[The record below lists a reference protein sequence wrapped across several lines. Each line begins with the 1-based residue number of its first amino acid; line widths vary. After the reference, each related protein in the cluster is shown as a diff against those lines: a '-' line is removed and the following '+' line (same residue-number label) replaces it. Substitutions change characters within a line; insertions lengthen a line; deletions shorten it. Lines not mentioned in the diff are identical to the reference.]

1 MTTGQKI
8 KQYRLK
14 AGLSQKDLGE
24 KLNVSQ
30 QMIAQYESDKRA
42 PKLETLEKISDALH
56 IGIGNLLD
64 IDTLSTSIS
73 EELYSLY
80 RSENKIRLSALQ
92 LLIGMLEQ
100 LNLDGINELV
110 CYANSLTEDDLYR
123 SIFYKENIN

>member
-56 IGIGNLLD
+56 NGIGNLLD

-110 CYANSLTEDDLYR
+110 CYANSLTEDDLYK

>member
-80 RSENKIRLSALQ
+80 RSEHKIRLSALQ
-92 LLIGMLEQ
+92 LLIGLLEQ

-110 CYANSLTEDDLYR
+110 CYANSLTEDDLYK

>member
-1 MTTGQKI
+1 M
-8 KQYRLK
+8 
-14 AGLSQKDLGE
+14 SQKDLGE

-110 CYANSLTEDDLYR
+110 CYANSLTEDDLYK

>member
-80 RSENKIRLSALQ
+80 RSENNIRLSALQ

-110 CYANSLTEDDLYR
+110 CYANSLTEDDLYK

>member
-92 LLIGMLEQ
+92 LLIGLLEQ

-110 CYANSLTEDDLYR
+110 CYANSLAEDDLYK

>member
-56 IGIGNLLD
+56 ISIGNLLD

-92 LLIGMLEQ
+92 LLIGLLEQ

-110 CYANSLTEDDLYR
+110 CYANSLTEDDLYK

>member
-73 EELYSLY
+73 EERCLA
-80 RSENKIRLSALQ
+80 I
-92 LLIGMLEQ
+92 
-100 LNLDGINELV
+100 
-110 CYANSLTEDDLYR
+110 T
-123 SIFYKENIN
+123 

>member
-92 LLIGMLEQ
+92 LLIGLLEQ

-110 CYANSLTEDDLYR
+110 CYANSLTEDDLYK

>member
-110 CYANSLTEDDLYR
+110 CYANSLTEDDLYK